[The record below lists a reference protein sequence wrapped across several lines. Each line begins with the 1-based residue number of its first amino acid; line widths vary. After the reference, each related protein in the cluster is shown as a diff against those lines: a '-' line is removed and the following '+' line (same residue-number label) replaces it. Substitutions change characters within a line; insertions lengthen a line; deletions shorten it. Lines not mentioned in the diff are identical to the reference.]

1 MEVVYGQV
9 RSMSAIVEK
18 SQVVNKL
25 TQTLEV
31 MHGRIRLPR
40 PDRGQ

>member
-9 RSMSAIVEK
+9 RSMSTIVEK

-31 MHGRIRLPR
+31 MHDCIRLPR